1 MQINVR
7 NLKRPTEMLNERS
20 FVKYKI
26 FKYGC
31 SRIFI
36 ERKHYRMYIQNF
48 SKVGS
53 MNIVDGNEIPV
64 VEKGIH

>member
-1 MQINVR
+1 
-7 NLKRPTEMLNERS
+7 MLNERS
-20 FVKYKI
+20 SVTYEI
-26 FKYGC
+26 SKYGC